1 MKTSEIAIA
10 VIKEGIIKPTFA
22 SAYTFLDAWSYLLF
36 GQNLERLNT
45 RGVGVYEYKSIRPS
59 YVTGSWLRYHEARRK
74 NNVDE
79 ER

>member
-1 MKTSEIAIA
+1 MKMKNSEIAIV

-22 SAYTFLDAWSYLLF
+22 SAYTFLDAWSNLLF
-36 GQNLERLNT
+36 GQHLERLNAS
-45 RGVGVYEYKSIRPS
+45 GVYEYRAIRPS
-59 YVTGSWLRYHEARRK
+59 YATESWLGYREARRK